1 MHSEIHH
8 ICQYR
13 GLSDSLNSFL
23 LLAVLDILLD
33 IESYPENDSPNSEKL
48 ILGIRL

>member
-8 ICQYR
+8 IFQYR

-33 IESYPENDSPNSEKL
+33 IESDPENESRNREKR
-48 ILGIRL
+48 ILGARL